1 MLNFTLRGS
10 SAITS
15 VKTFKIHSMNHDWT
29 AVEIQQLLHKYPKLE
44 KLRIYLQYSDVV
56 HMRNWF
62 EQVSRYGTMMKRL
75 SIGLFVPVDS
85 KVIPAEKAIR
95 RSDICDGTINLF

>member
-10 SAITS
+10 STIES

-29 AVEIQQLLHKYPKLE
+29 VVEIQQFFHKYPNLE
-44 KLRIYLQYSDVV
+44 KLRIYLQYGDVV
-56 HMRNWF
+56 QMRNWF
-62 EQVSRYGTMMKRL
+62 EQVSKCGRMMKKL

-85 KVIPAEKAIR
+85 KVIPAKNAIQHVGG
-95 RSDICDGTINLF
+95 CDGIIFIT